1 MAPTYQVDLDGNKIR
16 FTPDGK
22 VAVLDAIRGLTA
34 RHHPETIWRDLLRDN
49 PGIDNMCEDYRFS
62 DSIPSAVVDG
72 EGWSIIED
80 LLMVYI
86 LE

>member
-1 MAPTYQVDLDGNKIR
+1 MAPSFQVDLDGNKIR
-16 FTPDGK
+16 FTPEGK
-22 VAVLDAIRGLTA
+22 VSVLDAIQALTD
-34 RHHPETIWRDLLRDN
+34 RHQPETIWFDLLRDN
-49 PGIDNMCEDYRFS
+49 PGIDNLCEDYRFS
-62 DSIPSAVVDG
+62 DMVPSAVVDG